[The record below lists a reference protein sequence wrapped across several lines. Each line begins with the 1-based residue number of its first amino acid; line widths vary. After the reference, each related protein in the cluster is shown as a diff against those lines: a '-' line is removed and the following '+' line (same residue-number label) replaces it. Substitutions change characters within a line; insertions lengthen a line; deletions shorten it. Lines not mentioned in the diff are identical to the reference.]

1 MSYFGQKLSHD
12 FNTFG
17 RKNGHNFHSF
27 GNKIH
32 NINHGVNKFAEYAIP
47 SLGIA
52 TLVNPELAP
61 FTPGIGAGIKAT
73 QGITNLGAHFVD
85 DVRAHQKPRNPQLQ
99 K

>member
-1 MSYFGQKLSHD
+1 MSQFGHKLSHD

-17 RKNGHNFHSF
+17 RKNGSSFNAF

-32 NINHGVNKFAEYAIP
+32 QINHSVNKFAEYAIP
-47 SLGIA
+47 GLGIA

-61 FTPGIGAGIKAT
+61 MTGSFAAGIKAT

-85 DVRAHQKPRNPQLQ
+85 DVRAHHKTRNPQLQ
-99 K
+99 R

>member
-61 FTPGIGAGIKAT
+61 FTGSFAAGIKAT

-85 DVRAHQKPRNPQLQ
+85 DVRSHQKPRNPQLQ